1 MRMTFI
7 ITLIS
12 LLIERFFDW
21 NQTRNWRWFTR
32 FQNWLCVKVSA
43 WPTNLILAVSIALPV
58 ILVALINNAL
68 SGVLFGLLKLIFG
81 IVIVVY
87 CLGPTNFWGQF
98 YLYTAALDKET
109 PPDSVE
115 NASALFGVPA
125 AVNTQEFHRAFVSA
139 LFIEANRRI
148 FAVLF
153 WYMILG
159 PAGAMLYRLTDISFR
174 KTATVS
180 QPAEKF
186 KRLLDWLPVRVLSF
200 LFAIGGHFMPV
211 LKRWKQHALGTP
223 AVNEVLLSDCGIV
236 ALDLTKDNLLPEDG
250 SAEQEAVALLD
261 RVFVI
266 TLVLLAVI
274 VLV

>member
-1 MRMTFI
+1 MTFI

-21 NQTRNWRWFTR
+21 NHIRHWRWFTR

-43 WPTNLILAVSIALPV
+43 WPTNLILAISLALPV
-58 ILVALINNAL
+58 IAVALINNTL
-68 SGVLFGLLKLIFG
+68 TGVLFGLLKLVFG
-81 IVIVVY
+81 IAVVVY
-87 CLGPTNFWGQF
+87 CLGPTNFWAQF
-98 YLYTAALDKET
+98 YVYSASLDKDK
-109 PPDSVE
+109 PQDNVE

-125 AVNTQEFHRAFVSA
+125 STDPQAFHRAFTSA
-139 LFIEANRRI
+139 LFIEANRRV

-159 PAGAMLYRLTDISFR
+159 PAGALLYRLTDVSYR

-186 KRLLDWLPVRVLSF
+186 KRILDWLPVRILSF
-200 LFAIGGHFMPV
+200 LFAIGGHFTPV
-211 LKRWKQHALGTP
+211 IKRWKQQAFDTP
-223 AVNEVLLSDCGIV
+223 AVNEVLLADCGIV
-236 ALDLTKDNLLPEDG
+236 ALDLSKDNLLPEDG
-250 SAEQEAVALLD
+250 TAEQEAVALLD